1 MTPNDLLNK
10 FSQQFNTVIGPGIE
24 SLGADVRRQ
33 VRAAAQ
39 ASFEKMDFV
48 SREEFE
54 AQKAVL
60 LRTRLKLEA
69 LEKQL
74 AELEGQ
80 IAGQGQAA
88 PAATE

>member
-10 FSQQFNTVIGPGIE
+10 FSQHFSTVIGPGIE
-24 SLGADVRRQ
+24 SLNADVRQQ

-39 ASFEKMDFV
+39 AAFEKMDFV

-60 LRTRLKLEA
+60 LRSRQKLEE

-74 AELEGQ
+74 AELE
-80 IAGQGQAA
+80 AKL
-88 PAATE
+88 

>member
-33 VRAAAQ
+33 IRAAAQ

-60 LRTRLKLEA
+60 LRTRLKLEE

-74 AELEGQ
+74 AEMEARFQREG
-80 IAGQGQAA
+80 
-88 PAATE
+88 